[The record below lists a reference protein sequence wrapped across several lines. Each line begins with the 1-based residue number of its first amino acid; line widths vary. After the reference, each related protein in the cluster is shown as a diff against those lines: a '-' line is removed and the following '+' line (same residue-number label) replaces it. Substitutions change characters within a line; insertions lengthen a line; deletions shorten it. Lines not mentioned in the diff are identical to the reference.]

1 MADKHRLEAMLGSAR
16 FQKYYEA
23 AAQDVDRA
31 VDLYRW
37 NTRLAGEFH
46 AQLSYFEILLRNAM
60 DSALRDWNFQECGH
74 RDWCVERQTA
84 GLLYEMMSTPL
95 RQARKRALRE
105 SKRRGLRTGVSHDD
119 ILAQLT
125 MGNWSNLL
133 GEALPVHKSN
143 AKVLWKVGL
152 HRAFPNA
159 SSDDQ
164 SRKDIGR
171 KVERLTRLR
180 NRVAHQENL
189 LKTNVRSRLHD
200 MLSVLSAIDAS
211 YPEWVMK
218 GSQVRK
224 TVREDPRR
232 QW

>member
-60 DSALRDWNFQECGH
+60 DSALRDW
-74 RDWCVERQTA
+74 CVERQTA

-105 SKRRGLRTGVSHDD
+105 SRRRGLRTGVSHDD

-189 LKTNVRSRLHD
+189 LKTSVRSRLHD

-224 TVREDPRR
+224 IVREDPRR

>member
-152 HRAFPNA
+152 HLYREP
-159 SSDDQ
+159 
-164 SRKDIGR
+164 IGKR
-171 KVERLTRLR
+171 ISGGWKAVFWRSESGGMGVVPAPLGCGAGT
-180 NRVAHQENL
+180 VL
-189 LKTNVRSRLHD
+189 LNSFL
-200 MLSVLSAIDAS
+200 
-211 YPEWVMK
+211 W
-218 GSQVRK
+218 
-224 TVREDPRR
+224 
-232 QW
+232 